1 MKYFLAGLLFWTF
14 SVATAQVMLPA
25 YQGVFSK
32 PVANVNSIITSGLV
46 LNLDASNA
54 ASYPGSGTVWTD
66 LSGSG
71 NNGTIISG
79 ITYSNINGGSMIF
92 SGAIN
97 NRVQTNFAPTFTDF
111 TVCVWFKDNGSPQ
124 YGRLID
130 KDYVN
135 GFHLQ

>member
-1 MKYFLAGLLFWTF
+1 MKKYIVIVLYFLANSF
-14 SVATAQVMLPA
+14 ATAQVMLPA
-25 YQGVFSK
+25 YQGVISK

-111 TVCVWFKDNGSPQ
+111 TVCVWFKDDGSPQ
-124 YGRLID
+124 FGRLID
-130 KDYVN
+130 KD
-135 GFHLQ
+135 F